1 MKDLLTQL
9 VSGGLAG
16 AIAWKLIERVPALAK
31 LEDDIKRYAAI
42 GLTAA
47 LGALAYALSVAMLYD
62 ATPTDWRGWVE
73 GLVGSAL
80 AAYLASQ
87 TIHGATAL
95 RLRRQVRDLKARS
108 FKH

>member
-16 AIAWKLIERVPALAK
+16 AIAWKLIERVPALAH

-62 ATPTDWRGWVE
+62 APPTDWRGWVE